1 MNKQTKKL
9 FLKLNHFSDVKEIF
23 VITLGFSIIIFFA
36 IYLTHNPSFLNQMWK
51 INRDNVFIETEETE
65 EQSKQNLFVQQ
76 ATTLPDIII
85 ETTTNSS
92 VWHNSTIS
100 ILICLIVIG
109 MIITLII
116 WYRQT
121 CNKQTKTDTSYS

>member
-1 MNKQTKKL
+1 
-9 FLKLNHFSDVKEIF
+9 
-23 VITLGFSIIIFFA
+23 
-36 IYLTHNPSFLNQMWK
+36 MWK
-51 INRDNVFIETEETE
+51 INRDNVIIETEETE